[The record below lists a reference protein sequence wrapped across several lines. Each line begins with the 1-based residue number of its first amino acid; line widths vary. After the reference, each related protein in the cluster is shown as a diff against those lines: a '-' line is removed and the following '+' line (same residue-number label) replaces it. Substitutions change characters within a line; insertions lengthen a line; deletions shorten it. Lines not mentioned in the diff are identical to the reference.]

1 MSKEFIVAIELGS
14 SKIIGVAGRKNI
26 DGSITVLKVV
36 KEPTHGCIRKGVVY
50 NIDKTEALLK
60 EVVNKLSTSLGYEI
74 KCVYVGAGGQSIRS
88 VRNVINKTF
97 DTETVITD
105 EMVDELMDSN
115 RNMQYPDHTIIG
127 QATQEYK
134 VDQQYQLDP
143 VGIQCTKLE
152 GNFLN
157 ILWRKTF
164 DRKFNKCFQDT
175 GIAIA
180 ELYLSPLVL
189 AESVLTESERR
200 NGCMLV
206 DIGADTTT
214 VATYYRNLLRH
225 LAVIPLGSNNI
236 NKDLTNLQI
245 DEAEAEELKLKYASA
260 YNEEQEPSN
269 TLLSIDGE
277 RSISAKDFTSLV
289 ECRMEEIIR
298 NAWFQVPQEY
308 TDKLLGGII
317 ITGGGS
323 NIENIDKAFQYHTK
337 KNKVRIAHTVNQ
349 TIDSNHPDIKA
360 QDGTMNTILVGDAA
374 AKLLKLD
381 EMQDAMAGLTFQG
394 TGKMITPMGATM
406 LRSSAVPSNTII
418 GLDKHYALEMV
429 KGSDVLV
436 EYDKLIVT
444 APLQYFGKYAD
455 IRPDEKEHFDKI
467 DYERYDTMAFLTK
480 PEDAPEISYYI
491 MENMTPERLGHLM
504 VYYHRWPDLGADQ
517 MYVTYALRKHRDLKE
532 IDWAVIWMVAGG
544 FALGLAMN
552 GTGLAENAVKSIP
565 FDTFNPIV
573 IMIVSGLVCFALS
586 NFISNTATAALL
598 IPILTVV
605 CAGMGSSLESIGG
618 TSTIIIG
625 VAVAASCAMSLPIST
640 PPNAIAYSTGLIQQ
654 TDMVKA
660 GLTIG
665 LISMILGYGVLI
677 TFCKMGVL

>member
-360 QDGTMNTILVGDAA
+360 QDGTMNTILALLSKGDLNCAGRELNSTLFTPA
-374 AKLLKLD
+374 HNETTEDEIGNEIPREPRNPNTLTPEVIQTEAERAQIEAEKKRKEEEERERLEELRRKEEEERKKRKENSFINRLK
-381 EMQDAMAGLTFQG
+381 
-394 TGKMITPMGATM
+394 K
-406 LRSSAVPSNTII
+406 R
-418 GLDKHYALEMV
+418 
-429 KGSDVLV
+429 
-436 EYDKLIVT
+436 
-444 APLQYFGKYAD
+444 FGKLVKD
-455 IRPDEKEHFDKI
+455 
-467 DYERYDTMAFLTK
+467 
-480 PEDAPEISYYI
+480 I
-491 MENMTPERLGHLM
+491 MEEEK
-504 VYYHRWPDLGADQ
+504 D
-517 MYVTYALRKHRDLKE
+517 
-532 IDWAVIWMVAGG
+532 
-544 FALGLAMN
+544 
-552 GTGLAENAVKSIP
+552 
-565 FDTFNPIV
+565 
-573 IMIVSGLVCFALS
+573 S
-586 NFISNTATAALL
+586 N
-598 IPILTVV
+598 
-605 CAGMGSSLESIGG
+605 
-618 TSTIIIG
+618 
-625 VAVAASCAMSLPIST
+625 
-640 PPNAIAYSTGLIQQ
+640 
-654 TDMVKA
+654 
-660 GLTIG
+660 
-665 LISMILGYGVLI
+665 
-677 TFCKMGVL
+677 